1 MNGKRGLSNIFPL
14 LNSISPYPKGALSKD
29 LFAGLTVGIVLIPQ
43 AMAYAMLAGV
53 PPIYGLYA
61 GLVPL
66 LIYALLGS
74 SRQLSIGPVAVSS
87 ILVLAGISAVAT
99 PFSEGYISLAILT
112 GILAGVLQFGL
123 GLMRL
128 GFLVNFLSRPVIAGF
143 SSAAAIIIAI
153 SQFKDVFGFT
163 TDSGT
168 SAQTLWLT
176 IQNIGNTHGLTLIVA
191 LGSFVLLLGLRFIH
205 KKIPAALIIAALGTI
220 LSAYFGWAD
229 NGLAIIG
236 DIPNQL
242 PSFVLPTWSIDNI
255 RAVIPTALTV
265 GIIGMVE
272 VLSIGKLLE
281 TKTKNHTIEPNRE
294 LIAVGLSKVIGGFF
308 QAVPSSGSFS
318 RSAINN
324 DSRSHSQMSSIITF
338 LLIGMTLL
346 FFTPLFYYLPK
357 AVLAAIILQS
367 ILGLFEWQEAKH
379 LWQVHRSDFWMM
391 ATTFLIT
398 LAFGIEE
405 GVFSG
410 VILSILMVLYKS
422 TKPHVAQLGNIP
434 DTPFYRNIDRYDES
448 LIADDLLILRFDDQ
462 LYYGNASFFKEFIQ
476 SEITGRENRLRYI
489 LLDASN
495 IHNMDSSGAHA
506 LQDIENYLA
515 DHDIALHLSAARG
528 PLRDML
534 AKCGMMNEPHKHHM
548 TTHAGVQTIKGLA
561 DDKILG
567 MAVQKNT

>member
-1 MNGKRGLSNIFPL
+1 
-14 LNSISPYPKGALSKD
+14 
-29 LFAGLTVGIVLIPQ
+29 
-43 AMAYAMLAGV
+43 
-53 PPIYGLYA
+53 
-61 GLVPL
+61 
-66 LIYALLGS
+66 
-74 SRQLSIGPVAVSS
+74 
-87 ILVLAGISAVAT
+87 
-99 PFSEGYISLAILT
+99 
-112 GILAGVLQFGL
+112 
-123 GLMRL
+123 
-128 GFLVNFLSRPVIAGF
+128 
-143 SSAAAIIIAI
+143 
-153 SQFKDVFGFT
+153 
-163 TDSGT
+163 
-168 SAQTLWLT
+168 
-176 IQNIGNTHGLTLIVA
+176 
-191 LGSFVLLLGLRFIH
+191 
-205 KKIPAALIIAALGTI
+205 
-220 LSAYFGWAD
+220 
-229 NGLAIIG
+229 
-236 DIPNQL
+236 
-242 PSFVLPTWSIDNI
+242 
-255 RAVIPTALTV
+255 
-265 GIIGMVE
+265 
-272 VLSIGKLLE
+272 
-281 TKTKNHTIEPNRE
+281 
-294 LIAVGLSKVIGGFF
+294 
-308 QAVPSSGSFS
+308 
-318 RSAINN
+318 
-324 DSRSHSQMSSIITF
+324 MSSIITF

-534 AKCGMMNEPHKHHM
+534 AKCGMMNEPHKHQM